1 MTSTG
6 LQDFMGNLLLFGYQK
21 SRSLFVTCPCPGLG
35 QTRSDLPM
43 PARQMTG
50 TRSSGGEDS
59 LPHFGGS
66 AMYVW
71 ALPGIPFLLF
81 FETADAERI
90 CTPHLVNRDV
100 CIKHFE
106 WWACPI
112 FGVQFRASQA
122 SATNEKAAALCSLAP
137 TRSDCCQLPRKKPT
151 YVAKRKPNQSLAG
164 CCYSHTSLHALAF
177 QRLQVDNDLASTCA
191 AFSGISSWFC
201 NRTRSKCLGK
211 AATGPFWSRGAGTG
225 NQNQG
230 QQVVRFVCSL
240 F

>member
-1 MTSTG
+1 MYG
-6 LQDFMGNLLLFGYQK
+6 LF
-21 SRSLFVTCPCPGLG
+21 LG
-35 QTRSDLPM
+35 SHSFFFLK
-43 PARQMTG
+43 RQMPSAFVLHTLSIE
-50 TRSSGGEDS
+50 TFASSILSGGHAPYS
-59 LPHFGGS
+59 GFS
-66 AMYVW
+66 SV
-71 ALPGIPFLLF
+71 LL
-81 FETADAERI
+81 R
-90 CTPHLVNRDV
+90 PVH
-100 CIKHFE
+100 
-106 WWACPI
+106 
-112 FGVQFRASQA
+112 A

-201 NRTRSKCLGK
+201 NRTRSKCLVK
-211 AATGPFWSRGAGTG
+211 AATGPFRSRGAGTG